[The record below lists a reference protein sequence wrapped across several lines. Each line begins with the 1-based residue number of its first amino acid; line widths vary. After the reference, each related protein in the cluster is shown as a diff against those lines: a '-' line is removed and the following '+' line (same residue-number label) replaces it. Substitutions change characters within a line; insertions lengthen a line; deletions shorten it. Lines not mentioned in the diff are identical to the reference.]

1 MDPCVWSLVSWG
13 CWMAKGPMRPA
24 AAGENENESELRY
37 TQHLQRPEEPAQSS
51 AGRAVKGPVG
61 VRLPEHGQGV
71 GGRGGH
77 GAAGTGG
84 VRVVELWLAGGSCEL
99 LRREVDGGAAELP
112 GAGRQDRAGP
122 GRKRKMS
129 SYQIWFIG
137 LFLYLFSSSTGI
149 G

>member
-1 MDPCVWSLVSWG
+1 MCDQLGNGDVGWR
-13 CWMAKGPMRPA
+13 MALCD
-24 AAGENENESELRY
+24 LRRRGKMNLNCG
-37 TQHLQRPEEPAQSS
+37 TLNICTLQCPEEPAQSS

-71 GGRGGH
+71 GCRGGH

-122 GRKRKMS
+122 GRKRKMF
-129 SYQIWFIG
+129 SYQIWFI
-137 LFLYLFSSSTGI
+137 LLPI
-149 G
+149 